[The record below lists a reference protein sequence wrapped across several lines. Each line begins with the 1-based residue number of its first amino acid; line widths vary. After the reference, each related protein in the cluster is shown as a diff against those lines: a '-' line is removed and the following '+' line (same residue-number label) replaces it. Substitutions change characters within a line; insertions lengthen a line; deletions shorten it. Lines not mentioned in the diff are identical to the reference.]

1 MSDGGDEFR
10 RRSAEYRLA
19 WAAAADW
26 RAAVDLLR
34 AQRTRARRM
43 RLTRAAAIA
52 GIVAGLGV
60 VAWAMDGQPRQA
72 SAPSRTSPAQ
82 PPVRRQPREP
92 QRIVARAP
100 GGALTPPLPPLLPLT
115 SISENRRP
123 DPTKAVTLAP
133 VVAAERRPREVRQP
147 PETPFEASLETILY
161 SANRRLALI
170 DGRIVQMGDVVG
182 RATIVDITPTAVLLR
197 DSAGRPRTISLE
209 GRR

>member
-10 RRSAEYRLA
+10 KRSAESRLA

-52 GIVAGLGV
+52 GIAAGLGV
-60 VAWAMDGQPRQA
+60 VAWAMDGR
-72 SAPSRTSPAQ
+72 
-82 PPVRRQPREP
+82 PPVGRQPREP

-100 GGALTPPLPPLLPLT
+100 GGAPTPPLPPLLPLT

-123 DPTKAVTLAP
+123 DPTKAVTFAP
-133 VVAAERRPREVRQP
+133 VVATERRPREVRQP
-147 PETPFEASLETILY
+147 PETPFEALLETILY

-170 DGRIVQMGDVVG
+170 DGRIVQVGDVVG